1 MAVPEYLDIKQSKQP
16 IITTNMADLKRL
28 DSIAIESTPKE
39 IAFRASIKANPAQ
52 RKYNVHVALRLLQYI
67 EDTPGMNQ
75 TKLANKLGKSSA
87 YISRVING
95 KENLSLDTV
104 AEYEQL
110 LDGYSLLPNQEKKS
124 SQLQIIADNQKFSEK
139 LEFSKLY
146 KKVSTYVRS
155 EANIVYAW

>member
-1 MAVPEYLDIKQSKQP
+1 
-16 IITTNMADLKRL
+16 MADLKRL

-39 IAFRASIKANPAQ
+39 IAFRATIKANPAQ

-75 TKLANKLGKSSA
+75 TKLAGKLGKSSA

-104 AEYEQL
+104 AEYERML
-110 LDGYSLLPNQEKKS
+110 NGYSLLPNQEEKS
-124 SQLQIIADNQKFSEK
+124 NDIQFLADSQTFSER
-139 LEFSKLY
+139 LELSKLY

-155 EANIVYAW
+155 ETNLVYAW

>member
-1 MAVPEYLDIKQSKQP
+1 
-16 IITTNMADLKRL
+16 MADLKRL

-39 IAFRASIKANPAQ
+39 IAFRATIKANPAQ

-75 TKLANKLGKSSA
+75 TKLARKLGKSSA
-87 YISRVING
+87 YISRVTNG

-104 AEYEQL
+104 AEYERML
-110 LDGYSLLPNQEKKS
+110 NGYSLLPNQEEKS
-124 SQLQIIADNQKFSEK
+124 NDIQFLADSQTFSER
-139 LEFSKLY
+139 LELSKLY

-155 EANIVYAW
+155 ETNLVYAW

>member
-1 MAVPEYLDIKQSKQP
+1 
-16 IITTNMADLKRL
+16 MADLKRL

-39 IAFRASIKANPAQ
+39 IAFRATIKANPAQ

-67 EDTPGMNQ
+67 EDTSGMNQ
-75 TKLANKLGKSSA
+75 TKLAGKLGKSSA

-104 AEYEQL
+104 AEYERML
-110 LDGYSLLPNQEKKS
+110 NGYSLLPNQEEKS
-124 SQLQIIADNQKFSEK
+124 NDIQFLADSQTFSER
-139 LEFSKLY
+139 LELSKLY

-155 EANIVYAW
+155 ETNLVYAW